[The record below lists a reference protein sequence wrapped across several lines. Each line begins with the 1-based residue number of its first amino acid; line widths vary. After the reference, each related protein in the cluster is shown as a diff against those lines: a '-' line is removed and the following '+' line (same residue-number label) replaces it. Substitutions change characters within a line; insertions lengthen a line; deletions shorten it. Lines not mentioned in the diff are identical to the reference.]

1 MNQWEGRTIEGWGRV
16 GRGGVRREGRVEE
29 REREALNGRW
39 MERDGMEAEVGRE
52 FRAENFEKFLRGER
66 LLQKSFS

>member
-1 MNQWEGRTIEGWGRV
+1 
-16 GRGGVRREGRVEE
+16 
-29 REREALNGRW
+29 
-39 MERDGMEAEVGRE
+39 MEAEVGRE

>member
-29 REREALNGRW
+29 RERGTEWEMDGEGRNGSRGGT
-39 MERDGMEAEVGRE
+39 RIQSRE
-52 FRAENFEKFLRGER
+52 F
-66 LLQKSFS
+66 